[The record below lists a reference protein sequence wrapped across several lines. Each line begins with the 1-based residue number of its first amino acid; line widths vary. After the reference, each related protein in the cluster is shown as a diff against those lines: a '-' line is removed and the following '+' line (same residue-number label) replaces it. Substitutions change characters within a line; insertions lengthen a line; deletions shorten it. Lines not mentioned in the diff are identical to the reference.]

1 MQLAGG
7 FKFTKN
13 NLTKEDVDNKLASSI
28 DAITISNLKLSLTD
42 RSVLGDVI
50 VCKKVL
56 HLRNF
61 LILSSF
67 VKSVLWTIF

>member
-7 FKFTKN
+7 FEFTKN
-13 NLTKEDVDNKLASSI
+13 NLTKEDVDNKLASSV

-50 VCKKVL
+50 ASKKVL
-56 HLRNF
+56 QLRNF